1 MSRRIIGLIAVV
13 ALYLGGLVYL
23 SNNQKSSSSSDGATQ
38 KMKIRMLAD
47 LGGVNDKSFNEST
60 WNGVKQFCTSLGLT
74 IGAGS
79 DCWYAESK
87 QGDASATA
95 LQSALETATS
105 EVKNSNGVVIAVGF
119 NFFESV
125 GGVATKNPD
134 VSYIGLDFA
143 LPEATRPSNFYAGLF
158 NEAEAGYLAGIT
170 AALQS
175 KTNKVG
181 YIGGIPVPA
190 VKNFGA
196 GYVQGVEKIA
206 KEENKKITIDYR
218 YAQTFTE
225 TSKCE
230 QIGAD
235 QIAKKSDI
243 LFAAAGPCG
252 GGAFNATK
260 SSPGSYFVGVDSDQ
274 SKTLPGGEAIL
285 TSAVKRLD
293 NAVIDMLSKILTQ
306 KSVLKANNLYGYP
319 DYSNVAYGDK
329 LVNPNADKAT
339 QINERLKK
347 VTSEDV
353 KNIKPATDFG
363 TDYDGDRTDLQVG

>member
-23 SNNQKSSSSSDGATQ
+23 ANNQKTSSSNANGNKQ
-38 KMKIRMLAD
+38 MKIRMLAD

-60 WNGVKQFCTSLGLT
+60 WKGVKQFCTSLGLT
-74 IGAGS
+74 IAAGQ

-87 QGDASATA
+87 GGDASATA
-95 LQSALETATS
+95 LENAVETATN
-105 EVKNSNGVVIAVGF
+105 EVKDSNGVVIAVGF
-119 NFFESV
+119 NFEKSV
-125 GGVATKNPD
+125 ANVAKKNPS
-134 VSYIGLDFA
+134 VSYIGLDFT
-143 LPEATRPSNFYAGLF
+143 LPEADRPENFYAGVF

-206 KEENKKITIDYR
+206 KEQGKKFSIDYR
-218 YAQTFTE
+218 YSQTFTE
-225 TSKCE
+225 ASKCE
-230 QIGAD
+230 QIASD

-243 LFAAAGPCG
+243 LFTAAGPCG

-260 SSPGSYFVGVDSDQ
+260 SATGTYFIGVDSDQ
-274 SKTLPGGEAIL
+274 SETLPGGDALL

-306 KSVLKANNLYGYP
+306 KSVLKAVNLYGYP
-319 DYSNVAYGDK
+319 DYSNVAYKDK
-329 LVNPNADKAT
+329 AVNPSADKAAE
-339 QINERLKK
+339 INARLQK
-347 VTSEDV
+347 VTSEEV

-363 TDYDGDRTDLQVG
+363 TDYNGDRTELQVG